1 MSTSIQT
8 YESGWCRGTDYAPAT
23 RGGGAA
29 RANAI
34 QTSAMKSF
42 LGVNA
47 GTSHSANSHSWSL
60 AEPLPATIAYWANPV
75 VSARQSLM
83 NQAAVLAFLRAHPD
97 ISVGTLE
104 QVLQWVGEQFSG
116 AARSYSVEY
125 DDETQQPM
133 LWLDVE
139 TGGMGLQE
147 QIRREQELHA
157 KLAKLPNGRSLLARH
172 VISVH

>member
-1 MSTSIQT
+1 MSALIQT
-8 YESGWCRGTDYAPAT
+8 DERGWCRVTDYAPAT
-23 RGGGAA
+23 GGWFA
-29 RANAI
+29 RRVNAI
-34 QTSAMKSF
+34 QTSAMTCF

-47 GTSHSANSHSWSL
+47 GTTHSSNGHSWTLSE
-60 AEPLPATIAYWANPV
+60 ALPATIAYWANPV

-83 NQAAVLAFLRAHPD
+83 NQAAVSAFLRAHSD
-97 ISVGTLE
+97 ISVETLE
-104 QVLQWVGEQFSG
+104 QVLQWVGEQFAD
-116 AARSYSVEY
+116 AARSYSIEY

-139 TGGMGLQE
+139 TGGMDLRE

-157 KLAKLPNGRSLLARH
+157 KLAKLPNGRALLAKH